1 MTSKYLS
8 FVAALAVIGA
18 LCATQVQADDN
29 KSHHL
34 IVGSR
39 LPGDRLSLTQTVVK
53 DSKWMRKVIV
63 EKTFVVPWP
72 STITQVEAL
81 DQKTNGNG
89 AVASI
94 LQGGPGS
101 NSVTIRFKSQRGH
114 GINFRVNLYARA

>member
-1 MTSKYLS
+1 MTSKFLS
-8 FVAALAVIGA
+8 FVVALAVIGA
-18 LCATQVQADDN
+18 LAPIEVLGD

-39 LPGDRLSLTQTVVK
+39 QPGDRLSLTETVVK
-53 DSKWMRKVIV
+53 ESKWMRKVIV
-63 EKTFVVPWP
+63 EKTFPVPWP

-101 NSVTIRFKSQRGH
+101 SSVTIRFKSQRGH
-114 GINFRVNLYARA
+114 GINFRVEIYSRF